1 MFERWIILPLRWFRS
16 HMRDVI
22 ARNQKCKVCGQSD
35 MFEFHVPNDIWT
47 AVVPA
52 RYRTRVVCLKCFDRL
67 ALLADIDYGPH
78 VDYLCFAGD
87 QWSFELEHEV
97 TPGG

>member
-35 MFEFHVPNDIWT
+35 MFEFHVPD
-47 AVVPA
+47 
-52 RYRTRVVCLKCFDRL
+52 
-67 ALLADIDYGPH
+67 
-78 VDYLCFAGD
+78 
-87 QWSFELEHEV
+87 
-97 TPGG
+97 GGSSRSISHSRGMP